1 MRARLAIVFLVGLPS
16 AALAQD
22 SLKFTVV
29 TAGGWHTCAITTAGA
44 AYCWGYGR
52 FGQLGNGDTG
62 VQTAPVLVATG
73 LRFTTISAGRFHTC
87 GLTTDSIA
95 YCWGTNGWG
104 QLGSESAT
112 SSCTNREG
120 KKNEPFAC
128 SLRPRAV
135 AGDRHFATLSVNGL
149 HACATTGDHD
159 AYCWGSN
166 GAGELGIG
174 PGLALAKTPT
184 AVAGGLKFM
193 SVAAGLNHSCGVTV
207 DGLLYCWGWNKDN
220 QLATDTVKGS
230 YSPLAIASDVKFV
243 FVTAG
248 GSHSCAI
255 ATDTTAY
262 CWGDFEH
269 GRLGIGES
277 FAERLKGK
285 SHQMRPAPVDEAIKY
300 RSLSAGGVHTCGVAT
315 SGAAYCW
322 GDNLEGRLG
331 VGGNSLTRRSW
342 NTKPSP
348 PKGDLKFTMISA
360 GDYHSCGVTT
370 DGAVYCWGGNKEGQL
385 GIGTTKGKNE
395 PVRVGATPAMA
406 ADSSSH

>member
-1 MRARLAIVFLVGLPS
+1 MRARFVIVFLVRLPA

-22 SLKFTVV
+22 SLKFTIVA
-29 TAGGWHTCAITTAGA
+29 AGGWHTCAITTAGA
-44 AYCWGYGR
+44 AYCWGLGR
-52 FGQLGNGDTG
+52 YGQLGNGDTG
-62 VQTAPVLVATG
+62 VQTVPAPVAGG

-104 QLGSESAT
+104 QLGSESVAD
-112 SSCTNREG
+112 SCTNRG
-120 KKNEPFAC
+120 KDKQASAC

-149 HACATTGDHD
+149 HACATTGEHE
-159 AYCWGSN
+159 AFCWGSN

-174 PGLALAKTPT
+174 PGPSSAHAPT
-184 AVAGGLKFM
+184 AVTGGLKFI

-220 QLATDTVKGS
+220 QLATDTVKAS
-230 YSPLAIASDVKFV
+230 DSPLAIPSDVKFV

-248 GSHSCAI
+248 GSHSC
-255 ATDTTAY
+255 
-262 CWGDFEH
+262 
-269 GRLGIGES
+269 
-277 FAERLKGK
+277 
-285 SHQMRPAPVDEAIKY
+285 AIKY

-315 SGAAYCW
+315 SGEPYCW

-331 VGGNSLTRRSW
+331 TGGSSFTRRSW

-348 PKGDLKFTMISA
+348 PKGELRLTMISA
-360 GDYHSCGVTT
+360 GEYHTCGVTT
-370 DGAVYCWGGNKEGQL
+370 DGAVYCWGSNKEGQL
-385 GIGTTKGKNE
+385 GNGTTKGKSE
-395 PVRVGATPAMA
+395 PVRVGAVPVAP
-406 ADSSSH
+406 